1 MARSYGEALLISIYA
16 EGNNSLGAEMC
27 RLCLKA
33 NLRIIHVAKALHVT
47 RMTLH
52 SWFRGKPIRANN
64 RVRVEAFMRAVRGDT
79 ERTILPVCSI
89 PDSLAYCLKIRGTKP

>member
-16 EGNNSLGAEMC
+16 EGNDSLGAELC
-27 RLCLKA
+27 RLSLKA

-52 SWFRGKPIRANN
+52 SWFRGKPIRNSN
-64 RVRVEAFMRAVRGDT
+64 KVRVEAFMRAVRKDT
-79 ERTILPVCSI
+79 EKGNLPVRSI
-89 PDSLAYCLKIRGTKP
+89 PDSLAYCLRLRDTKT